1 MSIQRGVIL
10 IKDNLLA
17 KRNWSGSKKCPFC
30 DLNETIQHLFFDC
43 QHAKTIWRVVHVAT
57 GLTPPK
63 LITHMLRNWLTGI
76 SKKERSLIFVGAAAL
91 MWAIWCT
98 RNDLIFEKKIFTS
111 FMHETGDTGSD
122 FGPCYSMRIK
132 ERLCLASKALEVVA
146 LDIFAK
152 NGWRSNNRLCF

>member
-63 LITHMLRNWLTGI
+63 SIRHMLRNWLTGI
-76 SKKERSLIFVGAAAL
+76 SKQERSLIFVGAAAL
-91 MWAIWCT
+91 MWAICCT
-98 RNDLIFEKKIFTS
+98 RNDLTFEKKIYLIYASCRVLATILVPAIAW
-111 FMHETGDTGSD
+111 GYKKDYL
-122 FGPCYSMRIK
+122 FGEQGIGGRRLGYLCQ
-132 ERLCLASKALEVVA
+132 ERMEKQ
-146 LDIFAK
+146 
-152 NGWRSNNRLCF
+152 